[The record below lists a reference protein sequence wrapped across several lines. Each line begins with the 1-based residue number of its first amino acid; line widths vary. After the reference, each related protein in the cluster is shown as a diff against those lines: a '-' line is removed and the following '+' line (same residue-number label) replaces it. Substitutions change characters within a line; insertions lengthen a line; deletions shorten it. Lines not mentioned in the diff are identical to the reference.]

1 MLAINTAMPLMSLS
15 SITVGITG
23 NLYNV
28 AQTIANPMTLF
39 GTVLG
44 TLQIMSSTAG
54 NLGIGVQSFAD
65 SVKAGDVENAIK
77 ALIAT
82 PALVLNG
89 LVNGTVNTP
98 GILTPE
104 SPTMSPLPGPIA
116 GVMVQVRRA
125 IAQALGAP
133 APTSTTALRAAPDV
147 VAPDGPAA
155 LPSAAATAVAVNLTT
170 GTKTTVEAPAAEAAP
185 TTDTTG
191 DTVTK
196 AATDKAAGTETA
208 QTATV
213 PGEATAAAETA
224 TDATSTR
231 VSAKAASGKPAANV
245 RGEIKKSVDSVGKKV
260 NSTVSKIRDGLKKS
274 VSKPAKPSK
283 KADSGSSGSTKGG
296 E

>member
-1 MLAINTAMPLMSLS
+1 MMPLFMLAINTAMPLMSLS

-104 SPTMSPLPGPIA
+104 SPTSPHC
-116 GVMVQVRRA
+116 
-125 IAQALGAP
+125 P
-133 APTSTTALRAAPDV
+133 APSPV
-147 VAPDGPAA
+147 
-155 LPSAAATAVAVNLTT
+155 
-170 GTKTTVEAPAAEAAP
+170 
-185 TTDTTG
+185 
-191 DTVTK
+191 
-196 AATDKAAGTETA
+196 
-208 QTATV
+208 
-213 PGEATAAAETA
+213 
-224 TDATSTR
+224 
-231 VSAKAASGKPAANV
+231 
-245 RGEIKKSVDSVGKKV
+245 
-260 NSTVSKIRDGLKKS
+260 
-274 VSKPAKPSK
+274 
-283 KADSGSSGSTKGG
+283 
-296 E
+296 